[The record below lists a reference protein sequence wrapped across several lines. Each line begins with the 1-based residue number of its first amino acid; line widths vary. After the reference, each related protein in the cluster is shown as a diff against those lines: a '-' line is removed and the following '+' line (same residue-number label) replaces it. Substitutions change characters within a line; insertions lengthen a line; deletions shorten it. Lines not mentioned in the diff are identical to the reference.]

1 MDLFRVTIPP
11 SPLEL
16 QHMGLGASGPVGP
29 GFAADPVAASA
40 RLAGYVFIVLFTI
53 RHELIDV
60 FRIRG
65 VM

>member
-40 RLAGYVFIVLFTI
+40 RLAGYVVIVLSI
-53 RHELIDV
+53 MRLELIDV
-60 FRIRG
+60 FHVRG
-65 VM
+65 IW